1 MPGGVCAVLDYE
13 VEMMAEYVSEMATR
27 VVMPRSS
34 VNAAFRK
41 FVSQILTST
50 RLPTTTILL
59 GLNYLA
65 KRINMMHAAGQ
76 NNHTEGEIWRMLTI
90 ALLLGSKFL
99 DDNTFQNKSWA
110 EVSGIPVRE
119 LNTMEY
125 EWLGAISW
133 VLYVNLDESQDYKAW
148 LANWK
153 EWQETKKR
161 QQAQTTRE
169 RLAALVTPIETD
181 VARPCNPYLQTWH
194 QRQVAEFERYER
206 LSSSK
211 NNQGTQPQA
220 YRREQAAWVYPQS
233 WPHSAH
239 SAPLTPPDSGYG
251 TPEYVNSATS
261 VNNHYNEWFDRAIDS
276 NGNAPRHYQQPPAYN
291 AFHGGHASRNHS
303 NYPSYYNGNY
313 SHIWDQHGVADC
325 NCANCA
331 GAHNTQQP
339 YFAGHAYGQP
349 VVG

>member
-1 MPGGVCAVLDYE
+1 
-13 VEMMAEYVSEMATR
+13 MMADYVSEMATR
-27 VVMPRSS
+27 VVMPRSP
-34 VNAAFRK
+34 VNTAFRK

-76 NNHTEGEIWRMLTI
+76 NNHTEGEIWRMLTVS
-90 ALLLGSKFL
+90 LLLGSKFL

-125 EWLGAISW
+125 EWLSAISW

-153 EWQETKKR
+153 EWLDTKKR
-161 QQAQTTRE
+161 QQAQPSRE
-169 RLAALVTPIETD
+169 RLAGLVTPIETD
-181 VARPCNPYLQTWH
+181 LARTRNPYLQTWH
-194 QRQVAEFERYER
+194 QQQVAEFERYER
-206 LSSSK
+206 LSSTK
-211 NNQGTQPQA
+211 TNQGPQPPS
-220 YRREQAAWVYPQS
+220 YRREQPAAWVYPTA
-233 WPHSAH
+233 WPN

-251 TPEYVNSATS
+251 TPEYNSATS
-261 VNNHYNEWFDRAIDS
+261 ANNHYSEWFDRAIDS
-276 NGNAPRHYQQPPAYN
+276 NGNAPRHYQPAIPAAYN
-291 AFHGGHASRNHS
+291 AFHGAHATRNHS
-303 NYPSYYNGNY
+303 NYPAYYSNNY
-313 SHIWDQHGVADC
+313 GHKVWNDQSLADC
-325 NCANCA
+325 NCANCT
-331 GAHNTQQP
+331 GAPNTHQP